1 MLFMGQTG
9 LNKLDTVWSS
19 IGQFLTLLMLLVGAA
34 LFVHYNINQPSPSE
48 QALFD
53 QSKDYV
59 FPTWIT
65 TTLPVGLRGLIIAA
79 IFAAAISSLD
89 SILAA
94 LSQTTLA
101 LFIDPSSAVKN
112 GKNPAFLLRVSR
124 YLVVVWGI
132 ILSLCAIGL
141 DELRGNINMVD
152 LAFGMIAYT
161 TGPLLGLFLAALLA
175 HRRRS
180 SARGL
185 FIGCIIS
192 IFMVLLVRV
201 DIYKIMIN
209 LNWISLDNLLSY
221 KWLPIEVTASGIS
234 PVVHYAWM
242 WPVTCLIT
250 LGAGFLFPVKKH
262 DSI

>member
-1 MLFMGQTG
+1 
-9 LNKLDTVWSS
+9 
-19 IGQFLTLLMLLVGAA
+19 
-34 LFVHYNINQPSPSE
+34 
-48 QALFD
+48 
-53 QSKDYV
+53 
-59 FPTWIT
+59 
-65 TTLPVGLRGLIIAA
+65 
-79 IFAAAISSLD
+79 
-89 SILAA
+89 
-94 LSQTTLA
+94 
-101 LFIDPSSAVKN
+101 
-112 GKNPAFLLRVSR
+112 
-124 YLVVVWGI
+124 
-132 ILSLCAIGL
+132 
-141 DELRGNINMVD
+141 MVD

-209 LNWISLDNLLSY
+209 LNWISVDNLLSY